1 MSSKPRHVI
10 LVGNQPVSLPDGVT
24 ALDWALERVSSQN
37 PRIRSF
43 LGCIQL
49 IEGVLESN
57 YALLHCS
64 PERLLDIWG
73 KVRQV
78 AHLIRN
84 QLAPLLDAPS
94 RITRLEEA
102 RQGAGLA
109 LSMLETHVLRGL
121 DRFPDEVAPGQ
132 LMEVRKLLC
141 VSIGQIHS
149 FLHDTFGAVM
159 AADPRSLH
167 DADYFLS
174 RRFPRDIEEA
184 EWLHSTLVRLSQ
196 YLAALESAR
205 RLRLSGP
212 AARIRR
218 DEAVPAREEWEPT
231 ADFLTALL
239 SGLTP
244 KLKEILALR
253 GIRFYEMEI
262 LDRHAFEIPHR
273 CRLVLDLHETS
284 LEAVEGIKASVGASR
299 PEQEQGVRD
308 LIHCHA
314 AFGRRIAAR
323 LEEIDTVLRDLVAFV
338 PLWIEAVEK
347 RRALLL
353 KRSLDEGKAER
364 PDEAL

>member
-1 MSSKPRHVI
+1 MTAKPPQII
-10 LVGNQPVSLPDGVT
+10 LVGNQKVPLPEGVT
-24 ALDWALERVSSQN
+24 ALDWSLERINYQN

-43 LGCIQL
+43 LGCIRL

-78 AHLIRN
+78 ASLVRT
-84 QLAPLLDAPS
+84 QLAPLLETAS
-94 RITRLEEA
+94 RIPRLEEA
-102 RQGAGLA
+102 RQSAEMA
-109 LSMLETHVLRGL
+109 LSMLDTHVLRGL
-121 DRFPDEVAPGQ
+121 DRFSDDVPAGQ
-132 LMEVRKLLC
+132 IMEVRKLLC

-149 FLHDTFGAVM
+149 FLHDTFGEIM

-184 EWLHSTLVRLSQ
+184 EWLHATLIRLGEYLDELDGDRQKRLASVAVAVR
-196 YLAALESAR
+196 
-205 RLRLSGP
+205 
-212 AARIRR
+212 
-218 DEAVPAREEWEPT
+218 REETVPTPASWEPT
-231 ADFLTALL
+231 GDFLKVLL

-244 KLKEILALR
+244 KLKEVLALR
-253 GIRFYEMEI
+253 GVRFYEMEI

-273 CRLVLDLHETS
+273 CRLLLDFHEAAS
-284 LEAVEGIKASVGASR
+284 EAMEGIKAGVGASHA
-299 PEQEQGVRD
+299 EQEQGVRD
-308 LIHCHA
+308 LIRCHA
-314 AFGRRIAAR
+314 AFSRRIAAQIS
-323 LEEIDTVLRDLVAFV
+323 EIDTVLRDLVAFV

-353 KRSLDEGKAER
+353 RRAAEEGLHRES
-364 PDEAL
+364 D

>member
-1 MSSKPRHVI
+1 MSSKTPNVI

-24 ALDWALERVSSQN
+24 ALDWALERINYQN

-43 LGCIQL
+43 LGCIRL

-57 YALLHCS
+57 YAILHCS

-78 AHLIRN
+78 AHLIRT
-84 QLAPLLDAPS
+84 QLSPLLDIPS
-94 RITRLEEA
+94 RIPRLEEA
-102 RQGAGLA
+102 RQGASLS
-109 LSMLETHVLRGL
+109 LSMLSTHVLRDL
-121 DRFPDEVAPGQ
+121 DRFQDSVPPDQ

-141 VSIGQIHS
+141 VSIGQIHA

-184 EWLHSTLVRLSQ
+184 EWLHATLVRLSR
-196 YLAALESAR
+196 YLEDLEKDRVNRITETAR
-205 RLRLSGP
+205 
-212 AARIRR
+212 RIRR
-218 DEAVPAREEWEPT
+218 DDAVPSLEKWEPT
-231 ADFLTALL
+231 ADFLKVLL

-244 KLKEILALR
+244 KLKELLALR

-273 CRLVLDLHETS
+273 CRQVLDLHATV
-284 LEAVEGIKASVGASR
+284 LEAIEGIKAAVGASQ
-299 PEQEQGVRD
+299 PEKEQGVRD
-308 LIHCHA
+308 LICCHT
-314 AFGRRIAAR
+314 AFGRQIVSR
-323 LEEIDTVLRDLVAFV
+323 LEEIDTILRDLVAFV

-353 KRSLDEGKAER
+353 KRSIDEGQRE
-364 PDEAL
+364 E